1 MVNLD
6 DHEPEKIEWLLRFI
20 YHQDLKWHRDYAIS
34 KSRNGFLAM
43 LVELTILGDYFLT
56 QGLIDAASE
65 AAVDVCSSF
74 GVKCWALDFHDDI
87 DDAGDLYFPDTP
99 TKSFKAFIHD
109 LMEAIALTSKTS
121 GPTCQFREFFVKFM
135 THSFGLIRGLSTWGV
150 KHSKEETE
158 FWLKMVSH
166 LRHEVVGV
174 LGPED
179 EMKATLFDTVFPA
192 SLESVIHP
200 LFYVGYEMECQFSD
214 HNPFRSCDGC
224 QAIVL
229 NPIVASNGHLW
240 CLSCAKAGSKN
251 AWSKVMLAGQT
262 PRQGQTE
269 KEKVE
274 EKKTRKRRQG
284 RKK

>member
-1 MVNLD
+1 MTPFINTLFESAEFADCKVICNGREFSTHQLILSTRSQYFRKAFSGPWKESQTLVVNLD

-87 DDAGDLYFPDTP
+87 DDAGDLYFADTP

-121 GPTCQFREFFVKFM
+121 GPTCQFCGSCLGIRSIIVIFIRLGGSAEERERK
-135 THSFGLIRGLSTWGV
+135 LST
-150 KHSKEETE
+150 E
-158 FWLKMVSH
+158 
-166 LRHEVVGV
+166 
-174 LGPED
+174 
-179 EMKATLFDTVFPA
+179 A
-192 SLESVIHP
+192 
-200 LFYVGYEMECQFSD
+200 
-214 HNPFRSCDGC
+214 
-224 QAIVL
+224 
-229 NPIVASNGHLW
+229 
-240 CLSCAKAGSKN
+240 
-251 AWSKVMLAGQT
+251 LAA
-262 PRQGQTE
+262 
-269 KEKVE
+269 
-274 EKKTRKRRQG
+274 
-284 RKK
+284 